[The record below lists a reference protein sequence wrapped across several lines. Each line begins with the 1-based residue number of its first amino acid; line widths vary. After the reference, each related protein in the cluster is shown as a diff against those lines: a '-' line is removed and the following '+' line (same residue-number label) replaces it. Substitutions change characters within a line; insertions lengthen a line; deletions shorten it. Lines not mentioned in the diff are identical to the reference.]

1 MDPPEL
7 KLKNCPGEAW
17 VGNGKCDDE
26 VNIPECNYDGGDC
39 CMEPYVQGFCT
50 ICVCYENWLGISREI
65 NYLCLRFLFR
75 PHMYLYEYFICSL
88 FKRKIGR
95 DKNLKRKVSSNVVIY
110 WSISLYF

>member
-1 MDPPEL
+1 MEPPEL

-50 ICVCYENWLGISREI
+50 ICVCYENWLEISREI
-65 NYLCLRFLFR
+65 NYL
-75 PHMYLYEYFICSL
+75 YKTSICTNLEGSYSCQICIL
-88 FKRKIGR
+88 NIPIG
-95 DKNLKRKVSSNVVIY
+95 S
-110 WSISLYF
+110 FC

>member
-50 ICVCYENWLGISREI
+50 ICVCYEN
-65 NYLCLRFLFR
+65 
-75 PHMYLYEYFICSL
+75 
-88 FKRKIGR
+88 
-95 DKNLKRKVSSNVVIY
+95 
-110 WSISLYF
+110 

>member
-1 MDPPEL
+1 MEPPEL

-65 NYLCLRFLFR
+65 NYLFKTRFLFR
-75 PHMYLYEYFICSL
+75 PHM
-88 FKRKIGR
+88 
-95 DKNLKRKVSSNVVIY
+95 
-110 WSISLYF
+110 

>member
-1 MDPPEL
+1 MRCDFDGGDCDGIMEPPEL

-50 ICVCYENWLGISREI
+50 ICVCYEN
-65 NYLCLRFLFR
+65 
-75 PHMYLYEYFICSL
+75 
-88 FKRKIGR
+88 
-95 DKNLKRKVSSNVVIY
+95 
-110 WSISLYF
+110 